1 MVFCSLFLPLAKK
14 IEAPAQLQELVSDLP
29 SQFVSSPP
37 ALRTRQKNPLNTSRR
52 TDGLVRN
59 AWFYLYT
66 CFLFF
71 KQCFL
76 GKLL

>member
-1 MVFCSLFLPLAKK
+1 MYVYIYKMHIYIYIWCFVLCFCLSLAKK

-37 ALRTRQKNPLNTSRR
+37 ALRTRQKNPLNTSKR

-59 AWFYLYT
+59 A
-66 CFLFF
+66 
-71 KQCFL
+71 
-76 GKLL
+76 

>member
-1 MVFCSLFLPLAKK
+1 MHIYIWCFVLCFYLSLAKK

-37 ALRTRQKNPLNTSRR
+37 ALRTRRKNPLNTSKR

-59 AWFYLYT
+59 A
-66 CFLFF
+66 
-71 KQCFL
+71 
-76 GKLL
+76 